1 MHVCMYAYIYIFIH
15 IYMNIYIIRRGGG
28 ELRVCASVRE
38 GERGTDKVSETCFG
52 WQGGVSVSR
61 QTSPSTTSTS
71 RTRCPLAEH
80 AGQERR
86 KPNKKRVLEKKKV
99 PVSPLV
105 HLWSSVAGGR
115 GQTAVML
122 EIEMAGRGHIN
133 TYIIYKIYNICVHR
147 LQLGR

>member
-1 MHVCMYAYIYIFIH
+1 
-15 IYMNIYIIRRGGG
+15 
-28 ELRVCASVRE
+28 VCASVCERE
-38 GERGTDKVSETCFG
+38 RQTDRVSDTCFG

-71 RTRCPLAEH
+71 RTRCQLAEH

-86 KPNKKRVLEKKKV
+86 KPKKKNSLEKKKCWCLHWFI
-99 PVSPLV
+99 LV
-105 HLWSSVAGGR
+105 
-115 GQTAVML
+115 TL

-133 TYIIYKIYNICVHR
+133 TYIIYIIYNIYVRR